1 MLLTRC
7 WLLVS
12 QWLVSQVAAI
22 LLLQEVFG
30 LTEWKLRWKWIVKK
44 LDVNWALKT
53 PLSNYLA
60 VQTRLETM
68 YKSGWDRVMDAQ
80 RMKRMAKKLKL
91 KYMVKWMK
99 RKSDPTWGFIK
110 ILAAKKKKKKK
121 KEEKK
126 KWMEKD
132 LGLRLEIRWKAYE
145 MDER

>member
-1 MLLTRC
+1 
-7 WLLVS
+7 
-12 QWLVSQVAAI
+12 
-22 LLLQEVFG
+22 
-30 LTEWKLRWKWIVKK
+30 
-44 LDVNWALKT
+44 
-53 PLSNYLA
+53 
-60 VQTRLETM
+60 
-68 YKSGWDRVMDAQ
+68 
-80 RMKRMAKKLKL
+80 MKRMAKKLKL